1 MRFEAVGRVILACQ
15 QAGILKV
22 GFITEPPQAGRLA
35 VIDRLVCLE
44 GNRTMSMNVGNA
56 SGEGEVMVEM
66 NTTPLIDVMLVLL
79 TLLIITLPIQTHAVK
94 LDMPTPN
101 PTAADRHSGVGGTG
115 RGLRRHRSPGTATAV
130 DRATM
135 DSYFADAARKDP
147 QPEIHINPNRL
158 AKYDA
163 VAKVL
168 ADAQRLGAT
177 HIGFT
182 GIDQYN

>member
-1 MRFEAVGRVILACQ
+1 
-15 QAGILKV
+15 
-22 GFITEPPQAGRLA
+22 
-35 VIDRLVCLE
+35 
-44 GNRTMSMNVGNA
+44 MSMSVGQK
-56 SGEGEVMVEM
+56 SEGEVMVEM

-94 LDMPTPN
+94 LDMPAPNSTP
-101 PTAADRHSGVGGTG
+101 PTVMPETVELGVDFDGTITWN
-115 RGLRRHRSPGTATAV
+115 SVPV
-130 DRATM
+130 DRGTM
-135 DSYFADAARKDP
+135 DAYFLDAAKKDP
-147 QPEIHINPNRL
+147 QPEIHVNPNRL

-168 ADAQRLGAT
+168 ADAQRLGVT

>member
-1 MRFEAVGRVILACQ
+1 MA
-15 QAGILKV
+15 
-22 GFITEPPQAGRLA
+22 
-35 VIDRLVCLE
+35 
-44 GNRTMSMNVGNA
+44 MSTSTA
-56 SGEGEVMVEM
+56 DGEVMVEM

-94 LDMPTPN
+94 LDMPQQTNQPPPLITPE
-101 PTAADRHSGVGGTG
+101 TVDLGVDFDGTVTWNG
-115 RGLRRHRSPGTATAV
+115 TAV

-135 DSYFADAARKDP
+135 DSYFADAATKTP
-147 QPEIHINPNRL
+147 QPEIHVNPNRL

>member
-1 MRFEAVGRVILACQ
+1 
-15 QAGILKV
+15 
-22 GFITEPPQAGRLA
+22 
-35 VIDRLVCLE
+35 
-44 GNRTMSMNVGNA
+44 MSMSTGTA
-56 SGEGEVMVEM
+56 DGEVMVEM

-94 LDMPTPN
+94 LDMPAPN
-101 PTAADRHSGVGGTG
+101 PTPPTVIPETVELVVDFDGTVIWNG
-115 RGLRRHRSPGTATAV
+115 SSV
-130 DRATM
+130 DRGTM
-135 DSYFADAARKDP
+135 QAYMRDAALKNP
-147 QPEIHINPNRL
+147 QPEIHVSPNRL

-163 VAKVL
+163 VARVL

>member
-1 MRFEAVGRVILACQ
+1 
-15 QAGILKV
+15 
-22 GFITEPPQAGRLA
+22 
-35 VIDRLVCLE
+35 
-44 GNRTMSMNVGNA
+44 MSMNVGSA

-101 PTAADRHSGVGGTG
+101 STPPTVIPETVDLGVDFDGTVTWNG
-115 RGLRRHRSPGTATAV
+115 TAV

-135 DSYFADAARKDP
+135 DAYFEDASRKDP
-147 QPEIHINPNRL
+147 QPEIHVSPNRL

>member
-1 MRFEAVGRVILACQ
+1 MA
-15 QAGILKV
+15 
-22 GFITEPPQAGRLA
+22 
-35 VIDRLVCLE
+35 
-44 GNRTMSMNVGNA
+44 MSTSTA
-56 SGEGEVMVEM
+56 DGEVMVEM

-94 LDMPTPN
+94 LDMPQPN
-101 PTAADRHSGVGGTG
+101 PTPPTFIPPTVELGVDFDGTVTWN
-115 RGLRRHRSPGTATAV
+115 SVAV

-135 DSYFADAARKDP
+135 DSYLADIGKKPSD
-147 QPEIHINPNRL
+147 QQDEIHVSPNRL

-177 HIGFT
+177 HIGFS

>member
-1 MRFEAVGRVILACQ
+1 
-15 QAGILKV
+15 
-22 GFITEPPQAGRLA
+22 
-35 VIDRLVCLE
+35 
-44 GNRTMSMNVGNA
+44 MSMNVGPA
-56 SGEGEVMVEM
+56 SGEGDVMVEM

-94 LDMPTPN
+94 LDMPAPSSN
-101 PTAADRHSGVGGTG
+101 PPTVIPENAAT
-115 RGLRRHRSPGTATAV
+115 
-130 DRATM
+130 
-135 DSYFADAARKDP
+135 KDP

>member
-1 MRFEAVGRVILACQ
+1 MA
-15 QAGILKV
+15 
-22 GFITEPPQAGRLA
+22 
-35 VIDRLVCLE
+35 
-44 GNRTMSMNVGNA
+44 MSTGTA
-56 SGEGEVMVEM
+56 DGEVMVEM

-79 TLLIITLPIQTHAVK
+79 VLLIVTLPIQTHAVK
-94 LDMPTPN
+94 LDMPAGNSPPPLVEPVTV
-101 PTAADRHSGVGGTG
+101 DLGVDFDGTVTWN
-115 RGLRRHRSPGTATAV
+115 GTVV
-130 DRATM
+130 DRGTM
-135 DSYFADAARKDP
+135 DAYFEGESKKTP
-147 QPEIHINPNRL
+147 QDEIHVNPNRL